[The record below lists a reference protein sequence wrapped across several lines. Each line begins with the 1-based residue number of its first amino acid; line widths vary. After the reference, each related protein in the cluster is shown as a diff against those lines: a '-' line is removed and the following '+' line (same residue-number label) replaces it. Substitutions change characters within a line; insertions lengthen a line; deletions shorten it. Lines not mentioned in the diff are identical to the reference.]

1 MDHERDRVVKSQSR
15 ADRRLVV
22 EVDSHQPDGDQLVE
36 AEVVNPHPSR
46 TPRKTV
52 KFLCDTEGDK
62 DQPAVKIAGVGPPI
76 LQDAAAHLLSPVI
89 MEVFIYLPEACMP
102 STERQLAWEKDS
114 AVGLEQTGKSATA
127 QAWLYQTWLKLR
139 RVGFE
144 TRLVHQIPREGILV
158 TLTGFL
164 PEKFR
169 PPGGLFVAAVVAD
182 GLPHPGA
189 QLQIVQNSVHA
200 RRLPGAVFMPHW
212 PNPGLVPRDASRGD
226 LFERICFYGDSSNLA
241 AELSSAAWRA
251 ELQKATGAELEIRA
265 SDRWHDYSDTDAVL
279 AVRSFSTGRLLHK
292 PATKLYNAWLAG
304 VPFVGGM
311 DSAYAGD
318 GTPGANYLKA
328 SSPQEVIDCLSILKH
343 SPERRRELVGQGKR
357 MAAEFSAEAICSR
370 WIKLLGV
377 ELPRLASTW
386 EDRSP
391 ALRRLRHQALRAV
404 CALDRILR
412 N

>member
-1 MDHERDRVVKSQSR
+1 
-15 ADRRLVV
+15 
-22 EVDSHQPDGDQLVE
+22 
-36 AEVVNPHPSR
+36 
-46 TPRKTV
+46 
-52 KFLCDTEGDK
+52 
-62 DQPAVKIAGVGPPI
+62 
-76 LQDAAAHLLSPVI
+76 

-114 AVGLEQTGKSATA
+114 AVVLEQKGKSATA
-127 QAWLYQTWLKLR
+127 QAWLYQTWLRLR

-144 TRLVHQIPREGILV
+144 TRLVHQIPKEGILV

-169 PPGGLFVAAVVAD
+169 PPGRLLVAGVVAD
-182 GLPHPGA
+182 SLPHPGA

-212 PNPGLVPRDASRGD
+212 PNPGLVPRDTSRGD
-226 LFERICFYGDSSNLA
+226 RFERICFYGDSSNLA
-241 AELSSAAWRA
+241 SELSSAAWKK
-251 ELQKATGAELEIRA
+251 ELQKTTGAELEIRA
-265 SDRWHDYSDTDAVL
+265 SDRWHDYSDADAVL
-279 AVRSFSTGRLLHK
+279 AVRCFSNARLLHK
-292 PATKLYNAWLAG
+292 PATKLYNAWLAR

-318 GTPGANYLKA
+318 GTPGTNYLRA
-328 SSPQEVIDCLSILKH
+328 SSPQEVIDCLSMLKH
-343 SPERRRELVGQGKR
+343 SPERRRELVRQGNK
-357 MAAEFSAEAICSR
+357 MTTEFSSEAICNR
-370 WIKLLGV
+370 WTKLLGV

-386 EDRSP
+386 KDRSP
-391 ALRRLRHQALRAV
+391 ASRRLHHQARRAV